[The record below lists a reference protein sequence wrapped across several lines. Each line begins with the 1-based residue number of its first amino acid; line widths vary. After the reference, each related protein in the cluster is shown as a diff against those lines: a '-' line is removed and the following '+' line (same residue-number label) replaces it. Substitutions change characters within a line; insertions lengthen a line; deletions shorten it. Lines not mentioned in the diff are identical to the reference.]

1 MTKKEDKA
9 KTIIQN
15 AQSLDANQK
24 RVQIRKNAQQTLLFL
39 HDIIAKGNERYYT
52 GDINSGKLPALTEDS
67 YDDVRRLAG
76 GFYADEL
83 GAYDDDPGW
92 RSGYR
97 NIIPIEKGS
106 EYADGVSPLVGLGK
120 NVEKFFSFELTSA
133 QQAALYPR
141 LRLYKIIYE
150 LDGKGNIKLPQK
162 EKSRQEIIFEKAIT
176 SQELNILTA
185 RGGNI
190 GSSGIESFEWK
201 LMGVNPADTDSNI
214 EASLKIY
221 FNNVGVFAERIAQ
234 LNAASDLAKS
244 AATNTVPAIATA
256 QRDAAA
262 LLRDQAHFLDLITFA
277 PPTTKGS
284 NSLPC
289 NEVYD
294 PSFFEILAEVGWEAP
309 EGSSRLFSTDQI
321 THIKDQTVKLYL
333 TLTDHKFD
341 FKEDGSATLVANYR
355 ARQNFSD
362 PEYDLL
368 YPTTA
373 IATAIKNEQ
382 LKATSAATN
391 APEKGIVDKAIEA
404 AGDLQ
409 AYLTGEDLSSL
420 LKENYKRIVSGLLD
434 NMYQVRIPTTL
445 LLNNIVPLSAPQ
457 PGSATGT
464 RNLTDQA
471 TATVSFAQ
479 LFQLLQNQDPS
490 NPVDIDLSNAIAEIQ
505 YNYKNNLAIV
515 KPRRRTL
522 SAGARET
529 ILERTLDD
537 TDLSSD
543 EVARQV
549 LFSARLNPSLTRS
562 VLADVINYFY
572 LGDILEVMFET
583 IALTRLLHDR
593 KIAFV
598 TTDFTYINLLKIIE
612 ASKINP
618 SNYEV
623 TIQNFDFSKL
633 RCSEKSLPKS
643 AFNNFY
649 SVLNVANIPIEAA
662 AFLDF
667 FTEKVIAQE
676 RQNYYLNNF
685 LADLFTQLVKPAL
698 GDNAI
703 QGMPNNQPALIN
715 TDVSVVDNIDSPL
728 FDPTLFNERDPTYQ
742 ENAYKLFLNDPGEKV
757 RDSNISLESQY
768 TFINTINGYQ
778 KLQLFSDTVLLQ
790 NPLSK
795 TNNNIATVKII
806 GVNGG
811 ASHFDGKYQTNIN
824 EGIVNFVVGLDRG
837 LIKSVSFERVDQP
850 YLRESRTATDKSF
863 GIGQLREL
871 YNVNLTLY
879 GNNLVKPGQMIYVE
893 PNRFIFGRPTEKNSV
908 SRLLGLGGYHLV
920 VDVSNTIG
928 KEGWETSVK
937 ALHMSMPVDYE
948 EVITS
953 TITSAQAAP

>member
-1 MTKKEDKA
+1 MAKKEDPS
-9 KTIIQN
+9 KTIIQD
-15 AQSLDANQK
+15 AQSLDSTQK
-24 RVQIRKNAQQTLLFL
+24 RVQIRKNAQQTLMFL
-39 HDIIAKGNERYYT
+39 HDIIAKGNQRYYT
-52 GDINSGKLPALTEDS
+52 GDANSGKEPSISTRS
-67 YDDVRRLAG
+67 YDDYSSITAAAG
-76 GFYADEL
+76 GRYSA
-83 GAYDDDPGW
+83 GRTAVTSTSGW

-97 NIIPIEKGS
+97 NIIPIEK
-106 EYADGVSPLVGLGK
+106 EQYAEGVSPITSLGE
-120 NVEKFFSFELTSA
+120 NVNKFFSFELTSA
-133 QQAALYPR
+133 QQAALYPK
-141 LRLYKIIYE
+141 LRLYKIFYE

-162 EKSRQEIIFEKAIT
+162 EKSREEIVFEKAIT
-176 SQELNILTA
+176 SKELDILTA

-221 FNNVGVFAERIAQ
+221 FNNVGVFAERINDLDDASK
-234 LNAASDLAKS
+234 LAAM
-244 AATNTVPAIATA
+244 ATTEPNPAIARG
-256 QRDAAA
+256 QRMVASF
-262 LLRDQAHFLDLITFA
+262 LQNKAHFLDLITFA

-294 PSFFEILAEVGWEAP
+294 PSFFEILAEVGWETP
-309 EGSSRLFSTDQI
+309 EGSTRLFSTDQI

-362 PEYDLL
+362 PDYDLL
-368 YPTTA
+368 HPRGALAAA
-373 IATAIKNEQ
+373 IRNE
-382 LKATSAATN
+382 KRDT
-391 APEKGIVDKAIEA
+391 
-404 AGDLQ
+404 GDDSLPFKIDE
-409 AYLTGEDLSSL
+409 LLFNFGEDPSVSDL

-434 NMYQVRIPTTL
+434 NIYQVEIPTNL
-445 LLNNIVPLSAPQ
+445 VLNRVVPLSAPQ
-457 PGSATGT
+457 SGSVTGS
-464 RNLTDQA
+464 RNLA
-471 TATVSFAQ
+471 TQSAATVSFAQ
-479 LFQLLQNQDPS
+479 LFQLLQNQ
-490 NPVDIDLSNAIAEIQ
+490 NPNNPADIDLSNAIASIQ
-505 YNYKNNLAIV
+505 NDYKNNLAVV
-515 KPRRRTL
+515 KPRRRPLT
-522 SAGARET
+522 SGAREV
-529 ILERTLDD
+529 ILNRTLDD
-537 TDLSSD
+537 EDLSSD
-543 EVARQV
+543 EQV
-549 LFSARLNPSLTRS
+549 RVYNRLASVNPSLTQNIATIS
-562 VLADVINYFY
+562 IDYFY

-583 IALTRLLHDR
+583 IALTRLLYDK

-633 RCSEKSLPKS
+633 RCAEKSLPKS
-643 AFNNFY
+643 ALKDFY

-676 RQNYYLNNF
+676 KQNYYLNNF

-698 GDNAI
+698 GDNAV

-715 TDVSVVDNIDSPL
+715 TDVSVVDNINSPL
-728 FDPTLFNERDPTYQ
+728 FEFPTFTPRDPVDQ
-742 ENAYKLFLNDPGEKV
+742 ENEYRLFRTDPGQEARGNYSNTPLEK
-757 RDSNISLESQY
+757 QY
-768 TFINTINGYQ
+768 AIIKTIKNYQ
-778 KLQLFSDTVLLQ
+778 DVDPFKKQVLFQ
-790 NPLSK
+790 NPLTK
-795 TNNNIATVKII
+795 NNNNIATVKII

-811 ASHFDGKYQTNIN
+811 TNYLDGRYQTNIK
-824 EGIVNFVVGLDRG
+824 EGITNFIVGLDRG

-908 SRLLGLGGYHLV
+908 SRLLGMGGYHLV